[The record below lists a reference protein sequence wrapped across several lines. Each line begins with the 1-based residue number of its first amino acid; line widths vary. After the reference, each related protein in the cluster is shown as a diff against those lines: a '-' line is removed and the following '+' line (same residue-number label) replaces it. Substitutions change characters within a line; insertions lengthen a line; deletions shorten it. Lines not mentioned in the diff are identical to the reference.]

1 MGKLRE
7 DINGL
12 KKNYWVYWKCSQGK
26 SFKSW
31 TERLQATK
39 KSFKSLGNQASW
51 CNKASTP

>member
-7 DINGL
+7 EINGL

-31 TERLQATK
+31 TECLQATEK
-39 KSFKSLGNQASW
+39 IFKSLGNQASW
-51 CNKASTP
+51 CNKTSTP